1 MNFAMRSRS
10 IPLGA
15 RVGELGVCVP
25 DEEVD
30 RRRGHDDDDDD
41 ARWCFTRVC

>member
-30 RRRGHDDDDDD
+30 RRRGHDDDDD
-41 ARWCFTRVC
+41 RCCFTRVC